1 MRSPVWPVSSRLSSK
16 PHRFASASRF
26 ASVVE
31 DLEGNIAMPNPKRRH
46 SKQRTAKRR
55 SHDFLTP
62 PGLSECPN
70 CHERKLP
77 HRACGKCGE
86 YKGRAVLATKEAS

>member
-1 MRSPVWPVSSRLSSK
+1 
-16 PHRFASASRF
+16 
-26 ASVVE
+26 
-31 DLEGNIAMPNPKRRH
+31 MPNPKRRH

-62 PGLSECPN
+62 TGLSECPN

-77 HRACGKCGE
+77 HRACRKCGDVQGPRHSRDQGS
-86 YKGRAVLATKEAS
+86 KLVLTIQPLLIPC

>member
-1 MRSPVWPVSSRLSSK
+1 
-16 PHRFASASRF
+16 
-26 ASVVE
+26 
-31 DLEGNIAMPNPKRRH
+31 MPNPKRRH

-62 PGLSECPN
+62 VSTSECPN

-77 HRACGKCGE
+77 HTICRKCKE
-86 YKGRAVLATKEAS
+86 YKGRSYGEAKEVS

>member
-1 MRSPVWPVSSRLSSK
+1 MCRERSIER
-16 PHRFASASRF
+16 
-26 ASVVE
+26 
-31 DLEGNIAMPNPKRRH
+31 DTAMPNPKRRH

-62 PGLSECPN
+62 AGLSECPN

-77 HRACGKCGE
+77 HRACRKCGT
-86 YKGRAVLATKEAS
+86 YKGRDVLTVKEAS